1 MRFFLFE
8 KALRG
13 VDFDQDSYIN
23 LSELK
28 KVVKD
33 FRIGISE
40 IETQI
45 LFENFEHNGLGL
57 MSYPE
62 LVFHVKGETP
72 QHRLKLIYRIWDR
85 VKDSE

>member
-1 MRFFLFE
+1 MERIKGSLSNKGTMRFFLLE

-28 KVVKD
+28 KVIKD

-45 LFENFEHNGLGL
+45 LF
-57 MSYPE
+57 
-62 LVFHVKGETP
+62 
-72 QHRLKLIYRIWDR
+72 
-85 VKDSE
+85 

>member
-23 LSELK
+23 LAELK

-33 FRIGISE
+33 FRISISE
-40 IETQI
+40 IESQI
-45 LFENFEHNGLGL
+45 LFENFDNNGIGL
-57 MSYPE
+57 MSYP
-62 LVFHVKGETP
+62 
-72 QHRLKLIYRIWDR
+72 
-85 VKDSE
+85 

>member
-1 MRFFLFE
+1 MRFFLLE

-28 KVVKD
+28 KVIKD

-45 LFENFEHNGLGL
+45 LF
-57 MSYPE
+57 
-62 LVFHVKGETP
+62 
-72 QHRLKLIYRIWDR
+72 
-85 VKDSE
+85 